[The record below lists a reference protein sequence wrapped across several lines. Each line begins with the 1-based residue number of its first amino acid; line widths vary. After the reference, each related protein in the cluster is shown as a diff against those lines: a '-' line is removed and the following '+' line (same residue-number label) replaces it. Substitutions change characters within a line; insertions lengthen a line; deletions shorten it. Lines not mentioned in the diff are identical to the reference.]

1 MGSKIKENLHNLYIE
16 KKKKKETLGDVS
28 RRGQASQEDGVVLN
42 EGGRETLRRV
52 DD

>member
-16 KKKKKETLGDVS
+16 KKKETLGDVS

>member
-16 KKKKKETLGDVS
+16 KKKKETLGDVS